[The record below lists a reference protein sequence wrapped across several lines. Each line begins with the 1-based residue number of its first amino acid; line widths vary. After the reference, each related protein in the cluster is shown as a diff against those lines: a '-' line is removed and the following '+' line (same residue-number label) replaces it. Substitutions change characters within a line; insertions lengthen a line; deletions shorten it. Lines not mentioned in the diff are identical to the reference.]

1 MLTINNLHTQPS
13 SRYDAHD
20 PEQDGN
26 KNTRFADVIIDGKSL
41 YQRLKKYDMVPSLGW
56 GVEEYQKLL
65 IQYFLLEKPHPQ
77 MYYRYPILV
86 CPWCGDEE
94 CGYISV
100 KIDREGDLVIW
111 KDFRLEPDMQEINVG
126 PFYFEWEH
134 YQKVILDTL
143 GMGDNQ

>member
-1 MLTINNLHTQPS
+1 MITINNLHTQPS
-13 SRYDAHD
+13 SRYEELD
-20 PEQDGN
+20 PEKEGN
-26 KNTRFADVIIDGKSL
+26 KNTKFADIIIDGKSL
-41 YQRLKKYDMVPSLGW
+41 YERLKKHDMVPSLGW

-111 KDFRLEPDMQEINVG
+111 KDFRLEPDTKQIHVG
-126 PFYFEWEH
+126 PFYFEWEP
-134 YQKVILDTL
+134 YQRAIRDTL
-143 GMGDNQ
+143 GMEQEL